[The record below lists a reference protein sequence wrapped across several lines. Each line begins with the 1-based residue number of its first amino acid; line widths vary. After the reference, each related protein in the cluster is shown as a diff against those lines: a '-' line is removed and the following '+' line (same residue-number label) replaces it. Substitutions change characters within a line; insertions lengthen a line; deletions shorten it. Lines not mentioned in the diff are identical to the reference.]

1 MPGTLDDERIA
12 AVRTYHDV
20 SKHRPG
26 AFAPSPGR
34 MDWANQPDPW
44 RRFAGCEVVD
54 LPLSDATGRLA
65 FADMGEAPEEPA
77 TLEALG
83 LVLELGLGV
92 SAWKSIGSSRWAL
105 RNNPSSGNLH
115 PVEAYVV
122 AFDVEGLAPGLY
134 HYCPRDHLL
143 ERRCRVSAADRD
155 GLKARFGGV
164 SLLIGI
170 TGIDWRE
177 IWKYGIRGWRYSRHD
192 EGHAFASLRIA
203 MAVAGWKA
211 QLDPAVPKCEAARLF
226 GLDRRQDFHDAETES
241 PAFLMRVS
249 TAPSPDGDSAPEMPA
264 ESAWAGRAN
273 RLSRETLAWPEVDAI
288 SGALFDSDPGTLV
301 APFDFQID
309 GLAAIAPQRDAASII
324 RQRRSAVDMDGETG
338 LPLAGFVRMMGA
350 LLPDRRRAPFDA
362 FPYAAAIH
370 LLIYAHR
377 IEGLAPGLYLL
388 SRHPSRVTDLFDAC
402 RRDGLEPAPL
412 EGLPLPLWR
421 LIAPADARPAAKT
434 ASCNQDIAADGAF
447 AVSMIAD
454 FSHTLGIEGAD
465 AYRRLFHECG
475 LLGQLLYLEAEAQG
489 VAGTGI
495 GCFLDDRVHA
505 YLGLEPDG
513 DWQCLYNFAVGKA
526 VIDER
531 LTTDP
536 GYPEAMRDTRRPVTP
551 GPRPRR

>member
-1 MPGTLDDERIA
+1 MAQQPEADRIE
-12 AVRTYHDV
+12 AVRAYHSA

-26 AFAPSPGR
+26 AFAPSPGH

-44 RRFAGCEVVD
+44 RRFNGCETVS
-54 LPLSDATGRLA
+54 LPLSDAGSLRA
-65 FADMGEAPEEPA
+65 YADLGEYREAADAPA
-77 TLEALG
+77 NLEMLG

-92 SAWKSIGSSRWAL
+92 SAWKSIGSNRWAL

-122 AFDVEGLAPGLY
+122 AFGVEGLAPGIY
-134 HYCPRDHLL
+134 HYCPREHLL
-143 ERRCRVSAADRD
+143 ERRCQLSGDD
-155 GLKARFGGV
+155 LEGLRKRFGGV
-164 SLLIGI
+164 PLLIGLAS
-170 TGIDWRE
+170 IDWRE

-192 EGHAFASLRIA
+192 EGHAIAALRLA

-211 QLDPAVPKCEAARLF
+211 VIDPAVPVREMSRLL
-226 GLDRRQDFHDAETES
+226 GLDRVQEFRDAEAETPS
-241 PAFLMRVS
+241 LLMRVEAAGAS
-249 TAPSPDGDSAPEMPA
+249 EHQVTDVMPL
-264 ESAWAGRAN
+264 ETTWEGQAN
-273 RLSRETLAWPEVDAI
+273 RLSRERRHWPQVDAI
-288 SGALFDSDPGTLV
+288 ADALSDTEPGTLV

-309 GLAAIAPQRDAASII
+309 GLAALAPEVDAGALI
-324 RQRRSAVDMDGETG
+324 RRRRSAVDMDGKTG
-338 LPLAGFVRMMGA
+338 MPLAAFVRIMGA
-350 LLPDRRRAPFDA
+350 VLPDRRRPPFDA

-388 SRHPSRVTDLFDAC
+388 SRHPGRVPELIGSFGREGMA
-402 RRDGLEPAPL
+402 LEAV
-412 EGLPLPLWR
+412 EGLPLPLWK
-421 LIAPADARPAAKT
+421 LIAPADARVAAKT

-454 FSHTLGIEGAD
+454 FTHTLLVEGAD

-475 LLGQLLYLEAEAQG
+475 MIGQVLYLEAEAHG
-489 VAGTGI
+489 LNGTGI
-495 GCFLDDRVHA
+495 GCFLDDRVHS
-505 YLGLEPDG
+505 YVGLEPDG

-536 GYPEAMRDTRRPVTP
+536 GYPAEMRAARQPVSRSAP
-551 GPRPRR
+551 

>member
-1 MPGTLDDERIA
+1 MPGPLDDERIA
-12 AVRTYHDV
+12 AVRTYHDA

-26 AFAPSPGR
+26 AFAPSPGH

-44 RRFAGCEVVD
+44 RRFAGCDTVD
-54 LPLSDATGRLA
+54 LPLSSAEGRRA
-65 FADMGEAPEEPA
+65 YRDFNAIPAKPGAPAD
-77 TLEALG
+77 LETLG
-83 LVLELGLGV
+83 LVLELGIGV
-92 SAWKSIGSSRWAL
+92 SAWKSFGSSRWAL

-122 AFDVEGLAPGLY
+122 AFDVEGLMPGIY

-143 ERRCRVSAADRD
+143 ERRCRFAAADRD

-164 SLLIGI
+164 PLLVGLAS
-170 TGIDWRE
+170 IDWRE

-192 EGHAFASLRIA
+192 EGHAFASLRLA
-203 MAVAGWKA
+203 MAVAGWTA
-211 QLDPAVPKCEAARLF
+211 SLDPAVSAPEAARLL
-226 GLDRRQDFHDAETES
+226 GLDREDDFRESEPETPS
-241 PAFLMRVS
+241 FLLRIE
-249 TAPSPDGDSAPEMPA
+249 TASSSDRNPSRGMPA
-264 ESAWAGRAN
+264 ASEWTGLAN
-273 RLSRETLAWPEVDAI
+273 RLSNTVRNWPEVDAI
-288 SGALFDSDPGTLV
+288 RRALAKARPGAMAEPFRFQVDGLEEV
-301 APFDFQID
+301 APDC
-309 GLAAIAPQRDAASII
+309 DAAQLI
-324 RQRRSAVDMDGETG
+324 RRRRSAVDMDGETG
-338 LPLAGFVRMMGA
+338 MPLVGFVRMMG
-350 LLPDRRRAPFDA
+350 LMLPDLRRPPYDA
-362 FPYAAAIH
+362 FPYSPAIH

-377 IEGLAPGLYLL
+377 IDGLAPGLYLL
-388 SRHPSRVTDLFDAC
+388 SRNQSRVADLIGAFGHDGFDI
-402 RRDGLEPAPL
+402 
-412 EGLPLPLWR
+412 EGMEHLPLPFWR

-447 AVSMIAD
+447 AVSMISD

-489 VAGTGI
+489 LNGTGI
-495 GCFLDDRVHA
+495 GCFLDDRVHS

-536 GYPEAMRDTRRPVTP
+536 GYPAEMRDARKPVRRSAP
-551 GPRPRR
+551 

>member
-1 MPGTLDDERIA
+1 MAGPPDEDRCS
-12 AVRTYHDV
+12 AVRAYHSV

-44 RRFAGCEVVD
+44 RRFAGCETVD
-54 LPLSDATGRLA
+54 LPLTDATGRRA
-65 FADMGEAPEEPA
+65 FADIGEVPEGSDTPA

-92 SAWKSIGSSRWAL
+92 SAWKSFGSNRWAL

-122 AFDVEGLAPGLY
+122 AVDIVGLAPGLY

-143 ERRCRVSAADRD
+143 ERRCRFSAADRD
-155 GLKARFGGV
+155 GLKARFGDAPLLVGV
-164 SLLIGI
+164 AS
-170 TGIDWRE
+170 IDWRE

-203 MAVAGWKA
+203 MTVAGWRAK
-211 QLDPAVPKCEAARLF
+211 LDPALPNCEAARLL
-226 GLDRRQDFHDAETES
+226 GLDRPQDFGDAETES
-241 PAFLMRVS
+241 PSFLVRVA
-249 TAPSPDGDSAPEMPA
+249 TAPSPDGETAQDMPA
-264 ESAWAGRAN
+264 ESEWSGQAN
-273 RLSRETLAWPEVDAI
+273 RLSRETLAWPEVEAI
-288 SGALFDSDPGTLV
+288 SGALIDSDPGTLV

-309 GLAAIAPQRDAASII
+309 GLAAIAPEGDAAGII
-324 RQRRSAVDMDGETG
+324 RRRRSAVDMDGKTG
-338 LPLAGFVRMMGA
+338 LPLTGFVRMMGA

-362 FPYAAAIH
+362 FPYATAIH

-388 SRHPSRVTDLFDAC
+388 SRHPSRVSALFEAC
-402 RRDGLEPAPL
+402 RRDGLEPVPV
-412 EGLPLPLWR
+412 EGLPLPFWR

-475 LLGQLLYLEAEAQG
+475 LLGQILYLEAEAQG

-505 YLGLEPDG
+505 YLGLDPDG
-513 DWQCLYNFAVGKA
+513 DWQCLYNFAVGRA
-526 VIDER
+526 VLDER

-536 GYPEAMRDTRRPVTP
+536 GYPAAMRDARRPV
-551 GPRPRR
+551 RRSAN